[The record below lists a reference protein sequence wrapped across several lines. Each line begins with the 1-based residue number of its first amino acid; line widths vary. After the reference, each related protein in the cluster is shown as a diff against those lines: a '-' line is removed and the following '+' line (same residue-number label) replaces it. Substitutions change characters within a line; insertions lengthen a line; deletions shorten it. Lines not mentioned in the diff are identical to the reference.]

1 MLSPL
6 GEAAHGAD
14 FLSLATTSF
23 ERFDAF
29 ARLLVDSTGIDVEY
43 RTHGKLHVSLEPDD
57 DATLERMVAAGGPFG
72 ARRVSA
78 AEALELEP
86 ALTERVRGAVV
97 VERDHTVN
105 NRYLGQAL
113 WAAATSAGADI
124 RLGVRAAGIVSEA
137 GRFRGVKL
145 ADGETLEAA
154 AGVIAAGAWS
164 ARLEGLP
171 SALPV
176 RPVRGQMVAVHASM
190 SEVRGGSP
198 LVRRAIE
205 SRRCYLIPRDSGRV
219 LIGATIEDVGFRTG
233 PTPAG
238 VAAMLEAGLE
248 LVPEIADVP
257 MTEMWAGFRPGTPD
271 RLPILGPAPGLDG
284 LFYACGHFR
293 NGILLAPV
301 TADIIGDLVSGNE
314 PSVAFDAFRA
324 ERFGG

>member
-1 MLSPL
+1 
-6 GEAAHGAD
+6 
-14 FLSLATTSF
+14 
-23 ERFDAF
+23 
-29 ARLLVDSTGIDVEY
+29 
-43 RTHGKLHVSLEPDD
+43 
-57 DATLERMVAAGGPFG
+57 
-72 ARRVSA
+72 
-78 AEALELEP
+78 
-86 ALTERVRGAVV
+86 
-97 VERDHTVN
+97 
-105 NRYLGQAL
+105 
-113 WAAATSAGADI
+113 
-124 RLGVRAAGIVSEA
+124 
-137 GRFRGVKL
+137 
-145 ADGETLEAA
+145 
-154 AGVIAAGAWS
+154 
-164 ARLEGLP
+164 
-171 SALPV
+171 
-176 RPVRGQMVAVHASM
+176 M